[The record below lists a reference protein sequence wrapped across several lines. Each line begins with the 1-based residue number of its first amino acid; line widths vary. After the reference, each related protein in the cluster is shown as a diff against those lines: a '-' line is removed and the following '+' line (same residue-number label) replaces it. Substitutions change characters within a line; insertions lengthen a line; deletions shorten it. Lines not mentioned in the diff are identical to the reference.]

1 MRSDLNFKQILTNPY
16 EYAQIML
23 KLNKISHKDDH
34 YINNALILRELCSLP
49 SNMNWPLVF
58 DPEDNLSKC
67 LLILQESIDTLKT
80 NLSNEILLAELA
92 ENMNREQNYNQESEE
107 PSEMTRESSQMSIDV
122 S

>member
-122 S
+122 N